1 MTASLMIEQVINGI
15 MTGAMYALFAVG
27 LALILGVMDVV
38 NTAHGEIY
46 MLGAYTTVGAV
57 VGLGLGPWF
66 YLPLTALVG
75 FCIGLL
81 IELVFVRRLR
91 RSRGTDVHL
100 SSMILTFGIGM
111 IIQNLALQ
119 IFGPKFLKAP
129 DLLPGSTELWGM
141 VFINEHLLASALAIA
156 CMALLTV
163 FLRYTRVGRAIR
175 ATAQNPAAARLVG
188 INTGRIAAL
197 TFAISAALAAL
208 AGALLAP
215 LYYVQPTM
223 GTNLLLKGFAVVIV
237 GGMGSVPGAI
247 VGALLLGISESVGA
261 TILSYGYKDAIGF
274 MLLALTLLFRPA
286 GIFGAV
292 NRA

>member
-1 MTASLMIEQVINGI
+1 MTVSLVIEQVINGI

-46 MLGAYTTVGAV
+46 MLGAYTTVGAAL
-57 VGLGLGPWF
+57 GLGIGPWF
-66 YLPLTALVG
+66 YLPVTALMG
-75 FCIGLL
+75 FFVGLL

-91 RSRGTDVHL
+91 ARPGVDVHL

-119 IFGPKFLKAP
+119 IFGPKFRKAP
-129 DLLPGSTELWGM
+129 ELVHGSTELWGM
-141 VFINEHLLASALAIA
+141 VFINGHLLASALAVASI
-156 CMALLTV
+156 ALLTV
-163 FLRYTRVGRAIR
+163 FLRYTRLGRAIR

-188 INTGRIAAL
+188 ISTGRIAAL

-208 AGALLAP
+208 AGALLGP

-247 VGALLLGISESVGA
+247 VGAFLLGISESVGA

-274 MLLALTLLFRPA
+274 MLLALTLLFRPG

-292 NRA
+292 ARA